1 MNVLIVCQNEKHCRC
16 DRSART
22 PSSRVSQRECSQVYS
37 PSRYTFYEPISSQ
50 QACYSKS
57 QEVEP
62 HNINKDFRRCMAH
75 IPHLYLD
82 VHNACIMP
90 KMRQYVFLVDGLRE
104 LRCAYTRK
112 VRVVGLEVRQLH
124 MIMSQRCHGELVFT
138 TDDCAA
144 LDRPPMSWSRK

>member
-1 MNVLIVCQNEKHCRC
+1 M
-16 DRSART
+16 ARDLT
-22 PSSRVSQRECSQVYS
+22 HQAAMIKM
-37 PSRYTFYEPISSQ
+37 EP
-50 QACYSKS
+50 
-57 QEVEP
+57 ET
-62 HNINKDFRRCMAH
+62 RRCMAH

>member
-1 MNVLIVCQNEKHCRC
+1 MAILGHTLLALSLVALVLCYPNPPTCYTKVL
-16 DRSART
+16 SMARDLT
-22 PSSRVSQRECSQVYS
+22 HQAAMIKM
-37 PSRYTFYEPISSQ
+37 EP
-50 QACYSKS
+50 
-57 QEVEP
+57 ET
-62 HNINKDFRRCMAH
+62 
-75 IPHLYLD
+75 
-82 VHNACIMP
+82 NACIMP